1 MNEIKYI
8 FKNLILMIGG
18 VSLIIFFLFY
28 IYFPIK
34 TNHGDTITVPNLIG
48 MELKD
53 IDEFLSDRDL
63 RYEILD
69 DSSYSSEYTPY
80 SILQQ
85 NPSENEKVKEN
96 RKIYLTL
103 NSSIPPKIKMPK
115 IINGSVKNA
124 QLILKSYDLKL
135 GEITYVPDMA
145 RNAVLKMFIE
155 GDSVSENDLV
165 LKGSIVDLEVG
176 NGLGNQIFDTPDL
189 INLDL
194 EEARF
199 TIIGSGLRLGNIIY
213 QDSGYY
219 NNKIL
224 DEEGNEIFEKVW
236 VNPGKVFRQSPIKS
250 TKVKIGRRI
259 NLWIVT
265 KPEDEII

>member
-1 MNEIKYI
+1 
-8 FKNLILMIGG
+8 MIGG

-69 DSSYSSEYTPY
+69 DSSYSSEYPPY

-176 NGLGNQIFDTPDL
+176 NGLGNQIFETPDL

>member
-1 MNEIKYI
+1 
-8 FKNLILMIGG
+8 MIGG

-69 DSSYSSEYTPY
+69 DSSYSSEYPPY

-189 INLDL
+189 IKLDL

>member
-1 MNEIKYI
+1 
-8 FKNLILMIGG
+8 MIGG

-69 DSSYSSEYTPY
+69 DSSYSSEYPPY

-194 EEARF
+194 EEAKF

-259 NLWIVT
+259 NLWIIT